1 MVKVAAEGAG
11 CTWAP
16 EAFYDETTG
25 EYIVFWSS
33 KIPASQNVENNDY
46 THRVYYA
53 KTRDFY
59 TFTEPEV
66 WIELHSESGETLSVI
81 DATVIK
87 VGNTY
92 YRFTKNEAA
101 KPHREGLPSGG
112 KYTMLETSDSL
123 LGQWTEIES
132 GINQISGVEGA
143 TAFRL
148 NGEQKWC
155 LLLDDFGGGGY
166 FPLLTDDIGSGAFTR
181 LDSSEYSFPGTMRHG
196 SVLPVT
202 ADEYGAIMDEY
213 GPAVLNSP
221 DLTGTELMEE
231 IIGSAAPVYEDR
243 YGG

>member
-1 MVKVAAEGAG
+1 M
-11 CTWAP
+11 
-16 EAFYDETTG
+16 
-25 EYIVFWSS
+25 
-33 KIPASQNVENNDY
+33 IPC
-46 THRVYYA
+46 
-53 KTRDFY
+53 
-59 TFTEPEV
+59 
-66 WIELHSESGETLSVI
+66 
-81 DATVIK
+81 
-87 VGNTY
+87 
-92 YRFTKNEAA
+92 
-101 KPHREGLPSGG
+101 
-112 KYTMLETSDSL
+112 

-213 GPAVLNSP
+213 GPAVFKQPGS
-221 DLTGTELMEE
+221 DGDGTDGRDYR
-231 IIGSAAPVYEDR
+231 IGST
-243 YGG
+243 GL